1 MRRFFSNVAAMVVGL
16 TSVVASN
23 SANAAVIATF
33 PAESIPISS
42 QLFAAHTD
50 FDINNDGIRDAVF
63 LHNFQF
69 GGIRALNGNGVIA
82 RTIRPDLI
90 ERGIE
95 PLPEGALIRAEI
107 LGANLHWFRD
117 NRLYVEGGFS
127 TADIGI
133 CVNTGCDGYFFGQTA
148 YMGFELQMPDGPH
161 YGWAKLWVSD
171 RPNFAAGLIG
181 WAWETE
187 PNTPIIAGAVPEPAA
202 ASLAVL
208 GLLCCSGRRR
218 HSPCCRR
225 LKRGQP

>member
-1 MRRFFSNVAAMVVGL
+1 MKRFFSNAAAMVVGL
-16 TSVVASN
+16 SGVVASN
-23 SANAAVIATF
+23 FANAAVIATF

-42 QLFAAHTD
+42 PGFLDHTD
-50 FDINNDGIRDAVF
+50 FDINNDGVRDAVF
-63 LHNFQF
+63 LHSIQA
-69 GGIRALNGNGVIA
+69 GGIRAISGNGVIA

-95 PLPEGALIRAEI
+95 PLPEGTLIGSEI

-117 NRLYVEGGFS
+117 NRLYMDGDYLP

-187 PNTPIIAGAVPEPAA
+187 PNIPIIAGAVPEPAS
-202 ASLAVL
+202 SLLIAVTA
-208 GLLCCSGRRR
+208 GICRRR
-218 HSPCCRR
+218 RS
-225 LKRGQP
+225 QI